1 MAAYVVDASVAIKWV
16 IPEPGTEAAL
26 ALLGHE
32 LIAPDLWVAECAD
45 ILWRKQRLGEI
56 SAQEAGLAARL
67 LERAEIDLVPMRR
80 LLDRAT
86 ALAIA
91 LDHPA
96 YDATYLALAETTGR
110 TFVTAD
116 PQLARKAA
124 GGAARVL
131 TLTDFA
137 A

>member
-16 IPEPGTEAAL
+16 IQEAGTEAAL
-26 ALLGHE
+26 RLLGHE
-32 LIAPDLWVAECAD
+32 LIAPDLLVAECAN

-56 SAQEAGLAARL
+56 SAREAGLAARL
-67 LERAEIDLVPMRR
+67 LERAELDLVPMRR

-96 YDATYLALAETTGR
+96 YDAIYLALAETTGR
-110 TFVTAD
+110 AFVTAD
-116 PQLARKAA
+116 LRLARKAA
-124 GGAARVL
+124 GGAATVL
-131 TLTDFA
+131 TLA
-137 A
+137 EWNA

>member
-16 IPEPGTEAAL
+16 IQEAGTEAAL
-26 ALLGHE
+26 RLLGHE
-32 LIAPDLWVAECAD
+32 LIAPDLLVAECAN

-56 SAQEAGLAARL
+56 SAREAGLAARL
-67 LERAEIDLVPMRR
+67 LERAELDLVPMRR

-96 YDATYLALAETTGR
+96 YDAVYLALAETTGR
-110 TFVTAD
+110 AFVTAD
-116 PQLARKAA
+116 LRLARKAA
-124 GGAARVL
+124 GGAATVM
-131 TLTDFA
+131 TLA
-137 A
+137 EWNG

>member
-16 IPEPGTEAAL
+16 IQEAGTEAAL
-26 ALLGHE
+26 RLLGHE
-32 LIAPDLWVAECAD
+32 LIAPDLLVAECAN

-56 SAQEAGLAARL
+56 SAREAGLAARL
-67 LERAEIDLVPMRR
+67 LERAELDLVPMRR

-96 YDATYLALAETTGR
+96 YDAIYLALAETTGR
-110 TFVTAD
+110 AFVTAD
-116 PQLARKAA
+116 LRLARKAA
-124 GGAARVL
+124 GGAATVM
-131 TLTDFA
+131 TLA
-137 A
+137 EWNG

>member
-16 IPEPGTEAAL
+16 IQEAGTEAAL
-26 ALLGHE
+26 RLLGHE
-32 LIAPDLWVAECAD
+32 LIAPDLLVAECAN

-56 SAQEAGLAARL
+56 SAREAGLAARL
-67 LERAEIDLVPMRR
+67 LERAELDLVPMRR

-96 YDATYLALAETTGR
+96 YDAIYLALAETTGR
-110 TFVTAD
+110 AFVTAD
-116 PQLARKAA
+116 LRLARTAA
-124 GGAARVL
+124 GGAATVL
-131 TLTDFA
+131 TLA
-137 A
+137 EWNA

>member
-16 IPEPGTEAAL
+16 IQEAGTEAAL
-26 ALLGHE
+26 RLLGHE
-32 LIAPDLWVAECAD
+32 LIAPDLLVAECAN

-56 SAQEAGLAARL
+56 SAREAGLAARL
-67 LERAEIDLVPMRR
+67 LERAELDLVPMRR

-96 YDATYLALAETTGR
+96 YNAVYLALAETTGR
-110 TFVTAD
+110 AFVTAD
-116 PQLARKAA
+116 LRLARKAA
-124 GGAARVL
+124 GGAATVM
-131 TLTDFA
+131 TLA
-137 A
+137 EWNG